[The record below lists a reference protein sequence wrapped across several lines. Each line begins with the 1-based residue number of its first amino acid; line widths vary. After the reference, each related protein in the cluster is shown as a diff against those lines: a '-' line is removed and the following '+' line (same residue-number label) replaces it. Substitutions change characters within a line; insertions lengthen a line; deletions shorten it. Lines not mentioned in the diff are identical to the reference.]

1 VVLHRN
7 CPRALTFENVWQAAA
22 VQARKQEVQV
32 GKVLVEKTK
41 AARDDYFWRVHQ
53 ELGIKSAVADRGA
66 A

>member
-1 VVLHRN
+1 
-7 CPRALTFENVWQAAA
+7 VWQAAA